1 MTEIILE
8 TLIDGLKLIPFLFLA
23 FLLIEIIEH
32 KLTGKSKKIIS
43 KSGKFGPIV
52 GSALGM
58 FPQCGFSAMATNLYV
73 TRIIS
78 LGTLISKYLKT
89 SDEMLPILISQNVEI
104 SIILKILGV
113 KFIIGIIYGLIIDLI
128 LRKKEKTT
136 ETDFSICEDENCNC
150 NCGGGKGRIVL
161 SALKHTGNTILFI
174 VIISF
179 IINIIFEYFGEE
191 FLSTIF
197 LKDSIFGPFI
207 SSLVGLIPNCGASV
221 MITQLY
227 LNNAISFGSTIAG
240 LLTGSGVALLIL
252 FKTNKNIKENLAILG
267 TLYFL
272 GAFTGVLIEIFQIL
286 IN

>member
-8 TLIDGLKLIPFLFLA
+8 TLIDGLKLIPFLFVA

-43 KSGKFGPIV
+43 KSGKFGPIL

-78 LGTLISKYLKT
+78 LGTLISIYLST
-89 SDEMLPILISQNVEI
+89 SDEMLPILLSQNVELQV
-104 SIILKILGV
+104 ILQILGL
-113 KFIIGIIYGLIIDLI
+113 KFVIGMLYGLIIDLV
-128 LRKKEKTT
+128 LRKKEKTI
-136 ETDFSICEDENCNC
+136 ETDFSICEDEKCNC
-150 NCGGGKGRIVL
+150 HCGGKKGGIL
-161 SALKHTGNTILFI
+161 FSALKHTANTILYI
-174 VIISF
+174 LIISF
-179 IINIIFEYFGEE
+179 IINIVFEFFGEE

-252 FKTNKNIKENLAILG
+252 FKTNKNTKENLAILG
-267 TLYFL
+267 ILYLL
-272 GAFTGVLIEIFQIL
+272 GAFTGVIIEVVQLIIK
-286 IN
+286 

>member
-43 KSGKFGPIV
+43 KSGKFGPIL

-78 LGTLISKYLKT
+78 LGTLISIYLST
-89 SDEMLPILISQNVEI
+89 SDEMLPILLSQNVEI
-104 SIILKILGV
+104 QVILQILGL
-113 KFIIGIIYGLIIDLI
+113 KFVIGMLYGLIIDLV
-128 LRKKEKTT
+128 LRKKEKTI
-136 ETDFSICEDENCNC
+136 ETDFSICEDEKCNC
-150 NCGGGKGRIVL
+150 HCGGKKGGIII
-161 SALKHTGNTILFI
+161 SALKHTANTILFI
-174 VIISF
+174 IIISF
-179 IINIIFEYFGEE
+179 IINIVFEFFGEE

-267 TLYFL
+267 ILYL
-272 GAFTGVLIEIFQIL
+272 IGAFTGVIIEVVQLIIK
-286 IN
+286 